1 MHCFSSIFTQCSS
14 SLEMRYWCA
23 RMSDQTILSI
33 VFSCNAS
40 LALKLRLWLGTAAS
54 GLVVTWI
61 VWYSR
66 WYPTMQE
73 DLHQLVITAA
83 VGLHFWGIC
92 CYAWLRS
99 CIHKILFGVL
109 KQTPI
114 SASWFCLAYDMYQG
128 WPDSHIRRVIRM
140 HHFLRIPL
148 NKGTWQFLI
157 SFVVAGCHK
166 LSSCSDWPFHLYILH

>member
-1 MHCFSSIFTQCSS
+1 MWCICTNLCLLPWNGACMHCFSSIFTQCSS

-73 DLHQLVITAA
+73 DLHQLEITAA

-109 KQTPI
+109 KQK
-114 SASWFCLAYDMYQG
+114 L
-128 WPDSHIRRVIRM
+128 
-140 HHFLRIPL
+140 
-148 NKGTWQFLI
+148 QFLQVG
-157 SFVVAGCHK
+157 FA
-166 LSSCSDWPFHLYILH
+166 WPTICTRGGQTVIYEES